1 MVTRQVDRK
10 VRRRKG
16 PLSGSGR
23 ERDRFTE
30 IARPNTI
37 LSARFHEIARNAQK
51 DLNDVI
57 SDEPLQDLEDSELND
72 WERQQAIAR
81 ERTRREGLT

>member
-1 MVTRQVDRK
+1 MTRRPKRGQNPAVSKDPTR
-10 VRRRKG
+10 
-16 PLSGSGR
+16 PSDLS
-23 ERDRFTE
+23 
-30 IARPNTI
+30 RPNSI
-37 LSARFHEIARNAQK
+37 MAARVNEIARNAQK

-57 SDEPLQDLEDSELND
+57 SAEPLQELEDSDLSE

>member
-1 MVTRQVDRK
+1 MTMPDRRGRRGRPVDPSER
-10 VRRRKG
+10 
-16 PLSGSGR
+16 GR
-23 ERDRFTE
+23 TGEF
-30 IARPNTI
+30 ARPNSI
-37 LSARFHEIARNAQK
+37 MAARVNEIARNTQQ

-57 SDEPLQDLEDSELND
+57 SDEPPEELADSELSD

>member
-1 MVTRQVDRK
+1 MPD
-10 VRRRKG
+10 RRKRRGQG
-16 PLSGSGR
+16 PQEGPERVRPSDLSLPNS
-23 ERDRFTE
+23 
-30 IARPNTI
+30 IMAARVN
-37 LSARFHEIARNAQK
+37 EIARNAQK

-57 SDEPLQDLEDSELND
+57 SNEPSEDLEDSELSD

>member
-1 MVTRQVDRK
+1 MPDRRK
-10 VRRRKG
+10 RRRPETQDG
-16 PLSGSGR
+16 PERLRLGDLTLPNAMMAGR
-23 ERDRFTE
+23 VNE
-30 IARPNTI
+30 IA
-37 LSARFHEIARNAQK
+37 HNAQK

-57 SDEPLQDLEDSELND
+57 SNEPSEDLEDSELSD

>member
-1 MVTRQVDRK
+1 MADRRL
-10 VRRRKG
+10 RRGQG
-16 PLSGSGR
+16 PNDGRDGGRLSDLS
-23 ERDRFTE
+23 
-30 IARPNTI
+30 RPNSI
-37 LSARFHEIARNAQK
+37 MAARVNEIARNAQK

-57 SDEPLQDLEDSELND
+57 SDEPTEELEDSELSD

>member
-1 MVTRQVDRK
+1 MA
-10 VRRRKG
+10 RRLKRG
-16 PLSGSGR
+16 QNPGSGKDPAR
-23 ERDRFTE
+23 ASDLS
-30 IARPNTI
+30 RPNSI
-37 LSARFHEIARNAQK
+37 MAARVNEIARNAQK

-57 SDEPLQDLEDSELND
+57 SSEPPQELEDSDLSD

>member
-1 MVTRQVDRK
+1 VEGHD
-10 VRRRKG
+10 
-16 PLSGSGR
+16 R
-23 ERDRFTE
+23 ERSGE
-30 IARPNTI
+30 IARPHTI
-37 LSARFHEIARNAQK
+37 MAARFNEIARSAQR

-81 ERTRREGLT
+81 ERTRREGLI

>member
-1 MVTRQVDRK
+1 LEALDRK
-10 VRRRKG
+10 IRRRKG
-16 PLSGSGR
+16 PVEGHDR
-23 ERDRFTE
+23 ERSGEITRPHTIMAARFNE
-30 IARPNTI
+30 IAR
-37 LSARFHEIARNAQK
+37 SAQR

-81 ERTRREGLT
+81 ERTRREGLI